1 MAAEMRNEDYPAE
14 IDEQLTG
21 FDSSASGVK
30 TMLDKLISMPRNE
43 LLQKVDWRHG
53 HGRYLNA
60 QNNLIKQTDT
70 ASVQKNNMFIIINT
84 HNELSLGVLEWS
96 V

>member
-1 MAAEMRNEDYPAE
+1 MRNEDYPAE

-53 HGRYLNA
+53 HGRYLNT
-60 QNNLIKQTDT
+60 QNNVIKQADT
-70 ASVQKNNMFIIINT
+70 ASSTQKDNICIIKQYK
-84 HNELSLGVLEWS
+84 H
-96 V
+96 